1 MADRF
6 LGNSYDDKDANFTEV
21 TAAKVVYFFRK
32 ILSFSCVRR
41 VSLSVINPSLMH
53 IIAFLFRMFL
63 LGKAQKISYG

>member
-1 MADRF
+1 
-6 LGNSYDDKDANFTEV
+6 
-21 TAAKVVYFFRK
+21 
-32 ILSFSCVRR
+32 LSFSCVRR